1 MARPLRIQYPGAVY
15 HITCRGNART
25 VIYKDDK
32 DRKAFLEILTESQ
45 KIYNIQIYSYVLMS
59 NHYHL
64 LIETPKGNLS
74 KYMSHFNMRYT
85 SYHNRRHKK
94 SGQLYQGRFKSI
106 LVDKDTYLT
115 MLSRYIHLNP
125 VRIKGMKKMPYKEKM
140 KYLKKYKWS
149 SLPGYI
155 YKREKQEFV
164 DYSLVL
170 EEYGGDNKK
179 GRRAYADIISIDA
192 SSGQMEV
199 KDKIVGQSIIGK
211 EDFIEEVLDRYL
223 NNKPDMR
230 EQPSLREL
238 HGLRVK
244 DEIIDAIKEETG
256 KDLDEIKKSKGIE
269 RNVLMDLLYRAGG
282 IKGAEIG
289 RLLEVDYSTV
299 SQCRK
304 RLRDKLK
311 KDKRL
316 KHIVGRIEKKL
327 SR

>member
-1 MARPLRIQYPGAVY
+1 
-15 HITCRGNART
+15 
-25 VIYKDDK
+25 
-32 DRKAFLEILTESQ
+32 
-45 KIYNIQIYSYVLMS
+45 MS

-74 KYMSHFNMRYT
+74 EYMCHFNMRYT
-85 SYHNRRHKK
+85 SHHNRRHKK
-94 SGQLYQGRFKSI
+94 PGHLYQGRFKSI

-140 KYLKKYKWS
+140 KYLEKYKWS

-155 YKREKQEFV
+155 DKREKQEFV
-164 DYSLVL
+164 DYNLVL
-170 EEYGGDNKK
+170 QEYGGDNKK

-192 SSGQMEV
+192 SGQMEV

-211 EDFIEEVLDRYL
+211 EDFIEKVLDRYL
-223 NNKPDMR
+223 KKKPDMR

-244 DEIIDAIKEETG
+244 DGIINAIKKETG

-269 RNVLMDLLYRAGG
+269 RNILMDLLYRAGG
-282 IKGAEIG
+282 LKGAEIG
-289 RLLEVDYSTV
+289 RLLDVDYSTV

-311 KDKRL
+311 KDKKL
-316 KHIVGRIEKKL
+316 KHIVDRIEGDL